1 MLPNYWPLG
10 QARLERTAGR
20 FAIEKTLGTGMGI
33 GVHGRM
39 HYLTLDKKDILSI
52 KLSCPKY
59 ELILTEDQ
67 KLEFP
72 KLYANNS
79 FAIYR
84 IVEN

>member
-1 MLPNYWPLG
+1 MDKPDSKELQGVL
-10 QARLERTAGR
+10 RLK
-20 FAIEKTLGTGMGI
+20 KTLGTGMGI

-59 ELILTEDQ
+59 ELMLTEDQ